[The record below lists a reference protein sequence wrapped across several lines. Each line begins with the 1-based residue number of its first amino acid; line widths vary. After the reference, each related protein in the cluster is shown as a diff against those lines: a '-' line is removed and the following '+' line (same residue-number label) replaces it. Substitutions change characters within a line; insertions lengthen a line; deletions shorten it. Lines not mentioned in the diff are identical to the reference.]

1 MFIMARMVYAY
12 FYHLFTNKVKGPY
25 GVSSLPLVVMPWD
38 CDANFHINNGRYLSI
53 MDVARVQLYLDA
65 GIIRPMMK
73 NKWVPVVTSS
83 HLLYRRSID
92 IFVKYDLSS
101 QFVGRTDKFLIVE
114 HRFSIK
120 GETAVLCYVAL
131 AFRDNSGV
139 VDSDRLVEGFGLQNL
154 SADTHPE
161 IIDAFLKTDA
171 QFLDA
176 L

>member
-12 FYHLFTNKVKGPY
+12 FYHLFTKKPADAYEAV
-25 GVSSLPLVVMPWD
+25 SLPLCVMPWD

-53 MDVARVQLYLDA
+53 MDVARTQLYF
-65 GIIRPMMK
+65 GTGVIRAMMK
-73 NKWVPVVTSS
+73 NRWVPVVTSS

-120 GETAVLCYVAL
+120 GETAVLSYVAL
-131 AFRDNSGV
+131 AFRDKKGV
-139 VDSDRLVEGFGLQNL
+139 VDSDRLVEGFGLQKL
-154 SADTHPE
+154 SAETHPE
-161 IIDAFLKTDA
+161 IIDAFLKTDEH
-171 QFLDA
+171 FLDA

>member
-1 MFIMARMVYAY
+1 
-12 FYHLFTNKVKGPY
+12 LFTKKPSDAYQAV
-25 GVSSLPLVVMPWD
+25 SLPLLVMPWD

-65 GIIRPMMK
+65 GIVRPMMK
-73 NKWVPVVTSS
+73 NSWVPVVTSS

-101 QFVGRTDKFLIVE
+101 QFVGRTEKFLIVE
-114 HRFSIK
+114 HRFKIK
-120 GETAVLCYVAL
+120 GKTAVLSYVAL
-131 AFRDNSGV
+131 AFRDKNGV
-139 VDSDRLVEGFGLQNL
+139 VDSDRLVEGFNLQNL
-154 SADTHPE
+154 SAESHPE
-161 IIDAFLKTDA
+161 IIDAFLKADK